1 MRYKRISAL
10 LLALLLV
17 AFLTLPALAGDGLT
31 ISAGSASGKAG
42 ETVKL
47 DITVENNPGFSGM
60 SLTVGYDPKVL
71 TLTDVENQ
79 AGGSF
84 APNMEK
90 GVLTWLLGRNTQRE
104 GVFFT
109 LCFRIDA
116 GAKEGTYPITLSLN
130 DGRET
135 NIVNEDAEAV
145 PVTFVSGTVTVT
157 SGGSSDG
164 GSGGSG
170 TAEVE
175 VKAETAD
182 GSAAVRL
189 DGDAITAAL
198 EKNDEAD
205 KLVVTVESRDSDA
218 IELNLDSEAVG
229 IAAEAEIDLVVETSQ
244 GSVTVSGKTLAE
256 LSAKGGDMT
265 IGIKADEDGG
275 YTLSLTLDDEAQ
287 DVKLKAALPAAG
299 GQVLVAVK
307 DDGSEEIIKK
317 SLVEDGKVYAEV
329 PAGARVKTVDNRK
342 TFEDVK
348 ADDWFA
354 DSVDFAS
361 SHELFRGVSDTEFA
375 PNLSMTRAMLVTVI
389 YRLENEPD
397 TVIEEMTFDD
407 VEAGSWYEK
416 AVAWASEQE
425 IVLGTGDGFEPDQ
438 NITREQIA
446 TVLFRYAKYLGL
458 NTEDRGSLEAYPDG
472 SKVSS
477 WAQDAMAWAVQVGL
491 FRGDENGNLNPGN
504 NGSRAEVATLMMRFI
519 RLIVK

>member
-10 LLALLLV
+10 LLALLLI
-17 AFLTLPALAGDGLT
+17 ACLTLPVLAADGLT
-31 ISAGSASGKAG
+31 ISAGSTSGKVG

-47 DITVENNPGFSGM
+47 DITVEKNPGFSGM
-60 SLTVGYDPKVL
+60 SLTVNYDPRAL
-71 TLTDVENQ
+71 TLTEVENQ

-135 NIVNEDAEAV
+135 NIINEDAEAV
-145 PVTFVSGTVTVT
+145 PVTFEAGAVTVT
-157 SGGSSDG
+157 SSGSTGGAE
-164 GSGGSG
+164 

-182 GSAAVRL
+182 GNAAARL

-198 EKNDEAD
+198 EKNGGSD
-205 KLVVTVESRDSDA
+205 KLIVKVESENA
-218 IELNLDSEAVG
+218 QAVELNLDAEAVE
-229 IAAEAEIDLVVETSQ
+229 IAAEAEIDLVVDTHQ

-256 LSAKGGDMT
+256 LSGKGGDMT

-275 YTLSLTLDDEAQ
+275 YTLSLTLNGEDQ
-287 DVKLKAALPAAG
+287 GVKLKTALPAAAG

-307 DDGSEEIIKK
+307 DDGREEIIKK

-329 PAGARVKTVDNRK
+329 PAGATVKTVDNRK